1 MRNKIGLVSLILWVV
16 TIAGAVTLFVRGH
29 TTQSPD
35 GRLAVILADDE
46 KDMILGEMRGML
58 QAVADITRALARED
72 HAAIAAAAKVVGT
85 SATHGV
91 PPALLVK
98 IPLEF
103 KRNGLAR
110 HAGFD
115 QIEAAARAGKPIREI
130 TAMLG
135 DQLGLCTGCHAGY
148 RFADR

>member
-1 MRNKIGLVSLILWVV
+1 MRNKIGLFSLILWVA

-29 TTQSPD
+29 TTLSPD

-58 QAVADITRALARED
+58 QAVADITRAIARED

-85 SATHGV
+85 AAVHEV

-103 KRNGLAR
+103 KRNGLAT

-115 QIEAAARAGKPIREI
+115 RIETAARTGKPIREI

-135 DQLGLCTGCHAGY
+135 DHLGLCTGCHAGY
-148 RFADR
+148 RFALR

>member
-16 TIAGAVTLFVRGH
+16 TIAGVGTLFISGH
-29 TTQSPD
+29 TTPSPD

-58 QAVADITRALARED
+58 QAVSEITRALARE
-72 HAAIAAAAKVVGT
+72 HHSAIAAAAKVVGT
-85 SATHGV
+85 SGTHGV

-103 KRNGLAR
+103 KRNGLAT

-130 TAMLG
+130 SAMLG
-135 DQLGLCTGCHAGY
+135 DHLGLCTGCHAGY
-148 RFADR
+148 RFVVR